1 MNESIK
7 ILYGIRV
14 EIVNYCY
21 RRFGCNDLI
30 FLNLLALLGSK
41 LSSDKF
47 TLKNVVIIIKLLHFF
62 IDFCFLLLQKVDKY
76 LLDFFL
82 FYLQNVLVF

>member
-1 MNESIK
+1 M
-7 ILYGIRV
+7 
-14 EIVNYCY
+14 
-21 RRFGCNDLI
+21 
-30 FLNLLALLGSK
+30 ALLGSK

-62 IDFCFLLLQKVDKY
+62 IYFCFLLLQKVDKY

-82 FYLQNVLVF
+82 FYLQNVLVFWSQYLDVVL